1 VRTTNRIR
9 RLFRPHPFGVLG
21 RTTPLSDNWGYDRG
35 RPIDRFY
42 IDAFLGE
49 HRNDIQGKALEVK
62 ENLYVDRYGTRVEQ
76 CDVLDRD
83 AENPKATIVADLSAA
98 DALPAE
104 LFDCIV
110 LTQTLQYVP
119 DVRAAI
125 QNVKEA
131 LRVGGVLLATVPGV
145 ARADED
151 PKGPSL
157 WTFTAEGCKT
167 LFDEEFG
174 ATNTAIRSYGNVLS
188 AIAFVSGM
196 AEQELRRAELAVHD
210 VRFPVIVAVRAVRA

>member
-1 VRTTNRIR
+1 MNRIR

-21 RTTPLSDNWGYDRG
+21 GTTPLSDNWGYDRG

-42 IDAFLGE
+42 IDSFLGE
-49 HRNDIQGKALEVK
+49 HRNDIKGKALEVK
-62 ENLYVDRYGTRVEQ
+62 ENLYVDRYGTRVER

-83 AENPKATIVADLSAA
+83 AENPKATIVADLSEAG
-98 DALPAE
+98 ALPAE
-104 LFDCIV
+104 QFDCIV

-119 DVRAAI
+119 DVPRAI

-131 LRVGGVLLATVPGV
+131 LRAGGVLLATVPGV

-157 WTFTAEGCKT
+157 WTFTEAGCKK

-174 ATNTAIRSYGNVLS
+174 STNTAIRTYGNVLS
-188 AIAFVSGM
+188 AVAFVSGM
-196 AEQELRRAELAVHD
+196 AAQELQPAELAVHD